1 MNGEARCPI
10 WGTDMTSC
18 QSEAPT
24 RTRLSVDS
32 PRAGGKYFITDQAR
46 WALRTKDDTRR
57 ARLTSWLV
65 EQRWLGMDSPEVDA
79 ATVDQVEHRPRL
91 SVHERADRLLRRISS
106 QLPSVAG
113 IFVHYDEE
121 DLPWQLAWSESIERD
136 ERPRRRSRGHLRH
149 RPRPGGQR
157 RGRRPAEDHRT
168 PPAPP
173 REAASDRRPAVR
185 VPAYGPPG
193 GGAAP
198 PGRILGPRVR
208 RPAPRIRVDGVPL
221 GSGPRA
227 ARPPSRSG
235 GRIAGAVPGNRET
248 PDLSDP
254 ARSWPEHR
262 GRRTVRPPKATVGA
276 SDSTPWCRCRRF
288 RDRLVAP
295 APAGRVVSLSPS
307 CRGGGADGLE
317 ISELSDPSSSRTLAA
332 CATARR
338 GERAARRPPFLD
350 GLGRAGR
357 RLWTMGRPRLY
368 DGVLTEPI
376 RRY

>member
-46 WALRTKDDTRR
+46 RALRTKDDTRR

-136 ERPRRRSRGHLRH
+136 EVDYLLDYLRSSGWVDRHGGTSSHRISVEGHARLAQVEQVDSESSKAFVAMWFDESTNEPWQKAIRTGIEDAGYEPVRIDRKEHVNKIDDEIIAELRR
-149 RPRPGGQR
+149 
-157 RGRRPAEDHRT
+157 
-168 PPAPP
+168 
-173 REAASDRRPAVR
+173 
-185 VPAYGPPG
+185 
-193 GGAAP
+193 
-198 PGRILGPRVR
+198 
-208 RPAPRIRVDGVPL
+208 
-221 GSGPRA
+221 
-227 ARPPSRSG
+227 ARF
-235 GRIAGAVPGNRET
+235 V
-248 PDLSDP
+248 
-254 ARSWPEHR
+254 
-262 GRRTVRPPKATVGA
+262 
-276 SDSTPWCRCRRF
+276 
-288 RDRLVAP
+288 VADFTH
-295 APAGRVVSLSPS
+295 
-307 CRGGGADGLE
+307 GADGVRGGVYYE
-317 ISELSDPSSSRTLAA
+317 AGFAHGRGIPVVFCCRSDVIEKIHFDTRQYNHITWDPQN
-332 CATARR
+332 
-338 GERAARRPPFLD
+338 LD
-350 GLGRAGR
+350 DFRR
-357 RLWTMGRPRLY
+357 RLRTRIEAVIGEGPS
-368 DGVLTEPI
+368 
-376 RRY
+376 RRR